1 VSQLADLYPDSVH
14 VFTVGLSAALDSEI
28 WEYARANDL
37 IIVTKDADF
46 SELGL
51 LRGFPPKVIWIRRGN
66 CSTAE
71 IEELLRENHEAIR
84 ALGDDPIYRHTR
96 AVLVVQLVAAD
107 VAAQLI

>member
-1 VSQLADLYPDSVH
+1 MKRLLFDQNLSPRLVSHLADLYPNSVH
-14 VFTVGLSAALDSEI
+14 VFMVGLSSALDTEI

-37 IIVTKDADF
+37 TIVTKDADF

-71 IEELLRENHEAIR
+71 ILSLLRERFDAVR
-84 ALGDDPIYRHTR
+84 AMNDDPDTGI
-96 AVLVVQLVAAD
+96 LMLF
-107 VAAQLI
+107 